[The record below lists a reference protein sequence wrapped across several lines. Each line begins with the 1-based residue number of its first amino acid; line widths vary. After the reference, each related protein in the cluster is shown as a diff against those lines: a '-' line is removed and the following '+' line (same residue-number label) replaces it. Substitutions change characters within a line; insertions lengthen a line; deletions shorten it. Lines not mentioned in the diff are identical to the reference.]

1 MLHKNNTNNPTIC
14 KDLTKRTTGAILLKL
29 KQTIERLQMNT
40 TSWFND
46 RIQIIDTM
54 LSNLDEGTLDIV
66 TLNTM
71 SLEELQNLYNDLLS
85 E

>member
-1 MLHKNNTNNPTIC
+1 
-14 KDLTKRTTGAILLKL
+14 
-29 KQTIERLQMNT
+29 MNT

-54 LSNLDEGTLDIV
+54 LSNLDEGTLDIA